1 MFIYLASPFASAKF
15 ERNSFARTVKYKL
28 KIIRKYP
35 LQSARARERE
45 RERERGMVGGWLPL
59 SALKSRSFVFMV

>member
-35 LQSARARERE
+35 LQSARERE
-45 RERERGMVGGWLPL
+45 RERVREMVGGWLPL

>member
-35 LQSARARERE
+35 LQSARERE
-45 RERERGMVGGWLPL
+45 RERESRGLVT
-59 SALKSRSFVFMV
+59 FVCLEIEVLRVHGLA

>member
-35 LQSARARERE
+35 LQSARERE
-45 RERERGMVGGWLPL
+45 RERDGRGLVT
-59 SALKSRSFVFMV
+59 FVCLEIEVLRVHGLA

>member
-35 LQSARARERE
+35 LQSARERE
-45 RERERGMVGGWLPL
+45 RDGRGLVT
-59 SALKSRSFVFMV
+59 FVCLEIEVLRVHGLA

>member
-15 ERNSFARTVKYKL
+15 ERNSFARTVKYKF

-35 LQSARARERE
+35 LQSARERE
-45 RERERGMVGGWLPL
+45 RETVGGWLPL
-59 SALKSRSFVFMV
+59 SALKSRSFVFMA

>member
-35 LQSARARERE
+35 LQSARERERE
-45 RERERGMVGGWLPL
+45 RERE
-59 SALKSRSFVFMV
+59 

>member
-35 LQSARARERE
+35 LQSARERE
-45 RERERGMVGGWLPL
+45 SRGLVT
-59 SALKSRSFVFMV
+59 FVCLEIEVLRVHGLA

>member
-35 LQSARARERE
+35 LQSARERE
-45 RERERGMVGGWLPL
+45 MVGGWLPL

>member
-35 LQSARARERE
+35 LQSARERE
-45 RERERGMVGGWLPL
+45 REMVGGWLPL

>member
-35 LQSARARERE
+35 LQSARER
-45 RERERGMVGGWLPL
+45 VGGWLPL

>member
-35 LQSARARERE
+35 LQSARERE
-45 RERERGMVGGWLPL
+45 REREMVGGWLPL

>member
-35 LQSARARERE
+35 LQSARERE
-45 RERERGMVGGWLPL
+45 RERERDGRGLVT
-59 SALKSRSFVFMV
+59 FVCLEIEVLRVHGLA

>member
-35 LQSARARERE
+35 LQSARERE
-45 RERERGMVGGWLPL
+45 RERERVGGWLPL